1 MVGAGERG
9 RDPRHP
15 PRAPQPA
22 VSLEATGGRE
32 TTGLYG
38 ETRELSTGKV
48 VKHQMMRVDQ
58 ALCAGCGVCIDE
70 CPTDAISLSD
80 GVALIDAA
88 LCDGCGACVEV
99 CPNQALA
106 WIAEPMPATA
116 GEASALTVIRP
127 PVEVIRADTRAPVPW
142 RRAILPAVG
151 GALSWMG
158 REIVP
163 RLAPVALDALDSA
176 LDRRLSR
183 WSRDESAVP
192 VAPRERQ
199 GRGKQRRRRHRRGKE

>member
-1 MVGAGERG
+1 MI
-9 RDPRHP
+9 
-15 PRAPQPA
+15 
-22 VSLEATGGRE
+22 
-32 TTGLYG
+32 
-38 ETRELSTGKV
+38 
-48 VKHQMMRVDQ
+48 RVDQ

-70 CPTDAISLSD
+70 CPTDAISLSA

-88 LCDGCGACVEV
+88 LCNGCGACVEV

-106 WIAEPMPATA
+106 WVAELMPDATE
-116 GEASALTVIRP
+116 EASELVVVRP
-127 PVEVIRADTRAPVPW
+127 PVEIINVDTRAPVPW

-163 RLAPVALDALDSA
+163 RLAPLALDALDSA